1 MNKNNVLN
9 QIYSLI
15 YEGKYEEADIKILK
29 YKQKIGISASQ
40 ATEFLNCC
48 GFDYRY
54 FFIKPLADLGGMFIN
69 VSTDPQKTIKI
80 LKKLKNKKNKNY
92 INELIKGYI
101 FIKEHQISN
110 IKKYIRISK
119 KMVTINKADVL
130 LYDYYLKL
138 ENKINIQK
146 LKKPKLTR

>member
-1 MNKNNVLN
+1 M
-9 QIYSLI
+9 II
-15 YEGKYEEADIKILK
+15 DI
-29 YKQKIGISASQ
+29 
-40 ATEFLNCC
+40 
-48 GFDYRY
+48 

-69 VSTDPQKTIKI
+69 CNTQKTIKI

-119 KMVTINKADVL
+119 KMVTINEADVL

-146 LKKPKLTR
+146 LKKQKLKR

>member
-1 MNKNNVLN
+1 MLN

-29 YKQKIGISASQ
+29 YKQKFGISASQ

-54 FFIKPLADLGGMFIN
+54 SFIKPLADLGGMFIN
-69 VSTDPQKTIKI
+69 VSTYPQKTIKI

-119 KMVTINKADVL
+119 KMVTINEADVL

-146 LKKPKLTR
+146 LKKQKLKR